1 MININILTVGKI
13 KEKYLVDLINE
24 YIKRISKFAKINMI
38 ELADESNKLP
48 EAMVLEKESNKIL
61 ENIPKN
67 SYKILL
73 DIKGE
78 MLDSIALANKL
89 QEISTYFNSN
99 ITFIIGGSM
108 GVGDEVRRQA
118 DYRLSFSKL
127 TFPHQLMRGILL
139 EQIYRCF
146 KILNNEAYHK

>member
-99 ITFIIGGSM
+99 ITFIIGGSL
-108 GVGDEVRRQA
+108 GVADEVRRQA